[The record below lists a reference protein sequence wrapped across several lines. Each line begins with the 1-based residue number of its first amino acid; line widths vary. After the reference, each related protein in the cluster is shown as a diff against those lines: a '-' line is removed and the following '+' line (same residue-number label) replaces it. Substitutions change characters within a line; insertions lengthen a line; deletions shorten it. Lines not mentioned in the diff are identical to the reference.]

1 MRTLVISDLHLGA
14 RLQNGVLTW
23 PEPLRRLLAG
33 LDGIDRLVL
42 LGDSVELLEGR
53 TAQAME
59 TARPVLEAIGSRM
72 GDGRQ
77 VILVPGNHDRQL
89 ISGWIR
95 AQGAAL
101 ATDATV
107 PLDATPLLGHVTS
120 WLSPA
125 LVRVHYPGVWL
136 TDRVFAT
143 HGHYLDRHLLP
154 VSAFGIARGL
164 LGQVPR
170 EGSTPVDYER
180 AGGPSV
186 TRLEARLT
194 RRLPRPL
201 AALVEDLAELM
212 RAATMPGV
220 PKQMFDRRMAPLLAS
235 VLGFQM
241 RRASIPALV
250 RVVRNLG
257 IDADWVLFGHVHRLG
272 PMDRDRPGQWR
283 GSGGRPRIANTGS
296 WTYEP
301 LLLHRAAP
309 QHPYWP
315 GGALLLEDDLDP
327 RAIALLSDVQPS
339 AMH

>member
-272 PMDRDRPGQWR
+272 PMDRDRPGAMARLRRSPSDRQHR
-283 GSGGRPRIANTGS
+283 
-296 WTYEP
+296 
-301 LLLHRAAP
+301 LVDLRAAAAAP
-309 QHPYWP
+309 S
-315 GGALLLEDDLDP
+315 GAAASLLARR
-327 RAIALLSDVQPS
+327 RAA
-339 AMH
+339 ARR

>member
-1 MRTLVISDLHLGA
+1 MHAAPLTWRGVRTLVISDLHLGA
-14 RLQNGVLTW
+14 RLQNGVLTR
-23 PEPLRRLLAG
+23 PQPLRRLLAA

-125 LVRVHYPGVWL
+125 RVRVHYPGVWL

-143 HGHYLDRHLLP
+143 LAYFDGVSFARSIDAPAFLSAALMDPTCPPSTVYGAFHELRGEKDIALWEYNGHDGGGHDDDERA
-154 VSAFGIARGL
+154 VRGL
-164 LGQVPR
+164 
-170 EGSTPVDYER
+170 
-180 AGGPSV
+180 
-186 TRLEARLT
+186 ARV
-194 RRLPRPL
+194 
-201 AALVEDLAELM
+201 LV
-212 RAATMPGV
+212 
-220 PKQMFDRRMAPLLAS
+220 
-235 VLGFQM
+235 
-241 RRASIPALV
+241 
-250 RVVRNLG
+250 
-257 IDADWVLFGHVHRLG
+257 
-272 PMDRDRPGQWR
+272 
-283 GSGGRPRIANTGS
+283 
-296 WTYEP
+296 
-301 LLLHRAAP
+301 
-309 QHPYWP
+309 
-315 GGALLLEDDLDP
+315 
-327 RAIALLSDVQPS
+327 
-339 AMH
+339 